1 LSESNPKTV
10 VEESSMSS
18 QIPAD
23 LRYTESHEWVR
34 ANDDGTVTVGITD
47 HAQHLLGDLV
57 FVEIPEIGRPV
68 AAAESCAVVESVKA
82 ASDVFSPLDG
92 VIVEVNEALAD
103 DPELINQDPY
113 GEGWI
118 FRLKTT
124 ANLEAL
130 LEATAYEAIARAED
144 EDDPSLAN
152 PRLAD

>member
-1 LSESNPKTV
+1 MSN
-10 VEESSMSS
+10 M
-18 QIPAD
+18 IPAE

-57 FVEIPEIGRPV
+57 FVEIPEVDRAV
-68 AAAESCAVVESVKA
+68 AAAEGCAVVESVKA
-82 ASDVFSPLDG
+82 ASDVYSPLEG
-92 VIVEVNEALAD
+92 VIVAVNEALAD
-103 DPELINQDPY
+103 SPELINQDPY

-124 ANLEAL
+124 AAL
-130 LEATAYEAIARAED
+130 DGLLDARAYEAIAVAED

-152 PRLAD
+152 PNLVD